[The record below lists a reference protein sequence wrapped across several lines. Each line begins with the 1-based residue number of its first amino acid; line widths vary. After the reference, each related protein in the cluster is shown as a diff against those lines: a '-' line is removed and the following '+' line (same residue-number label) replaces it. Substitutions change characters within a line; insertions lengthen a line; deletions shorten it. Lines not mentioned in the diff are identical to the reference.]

1 MEDVNELYDRKK
13 RESIELEVEYDK
25 EWYFDKIYKLII
37 NLLEKLN
44 LLMKI

>member
-13 RESIELEVEYDK
+13 RESIELEAED